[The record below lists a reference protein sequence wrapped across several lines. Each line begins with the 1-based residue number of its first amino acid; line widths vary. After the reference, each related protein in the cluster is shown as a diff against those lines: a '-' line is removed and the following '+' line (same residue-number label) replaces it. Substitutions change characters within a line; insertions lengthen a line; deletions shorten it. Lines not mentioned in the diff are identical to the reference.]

1 MKMHVK
7 KNDKVIVISGEDK
20 GTIGNVI
27 AAFPKEGKVVVKGV
41 NMVKKHLKP
50 RSAQQQGGIIDQ
62 EAPIFASKV
71 MLYCDKCKKGV
82 RYRTKVLEDGTKVR
96 VCAGKDSAGNECGQ
110 IL

>member
-71 MLYCDKCKKGV
+71 MLYCDKCKKGKCSV
-82 RYRTKVLEDGTKVR
+82 SLHV
-96 VCAGKDSAGNECGQ
+96 KDSAGNECGQ

>member
-96 VCAGKDSAGNECGQ
+96 VCAGKDGAGNECGQ

>member
-20 GTIGNVI
+20 GMIGNVI
-27 AAFPKEGKVVVKGV
+27 TAFPKEGKVVVKGV

-50 RSAQQQGGIIDQ
+50 RSAQQPGGIIDQ
-62 EAPIFASKV
+62 EAPIYASKV

-82 RYRTKVLEDGTKVR
+82 SYRTKVLEDGTKVR
-96 VCAGKDSAGNECGQ
+96 VCAGKDSDGNECGQ

>member
-96 VCAGKDSAGNECGQ
+96 VCSGKDSAGNECGQ

>member
-62 EAPIFASKV
+62 EAPIYASKV
-71 MLYCDKCKKGV
+71 MLYCANCKTGV
-82 RYRTKVLEDGTKVR
+82 RVGHKVLEDGSKVR
-96 VCAGKDSAGNECGQ
+96 VCKKCGAV
-110 IL
+110 IE

>member
-20 GTIGNVI
+20 GTIANVVT
-27 AAFPKEGKVVVKGV
+27 AFPKEGKVVVKGV

-62 EAPIFASKV
+62 EAPIYASKV
-71 MLYCDKCKKGV
+71 MLYCANCKAGV
-82 RYRTKVLEDGTKVR
+82 RVGHKVLEDGSKVR
-96 VCAGKDSAGNECGQ
+96 VCKKCGTV
-110 IL
+110 IE

>member
-27 AAFPKEGKVVVKGV
+27 AALPKEGKVVVKGV

>member
-1 MKMHVK
+1 MEVADIMKMHVK

-20 GTIGNVI
+20 GVI
-27 AAFPKEGKVVVKGV
+27 ANVVSSSPKEGKVVVKGV

-62 EAPIFASKV
+62 EAAIYASKV

-82 RYRTKVLEDGTKVR
+82 RVAHKVNEDGSKVR
-96 VCAGKDSAGNECGQ
+96 VCKKCGTE
-110 IL
+110 L

>member
-7 KNDKVIVISGEDK
+7 KNDKVIVISGEQE
-20 GTIGNVI
+20 GEISTVI
-27 AAFPKEGKVVVKGV
+27 SAFPKEGKVVVKGV
-41 NMVKKHLKP
+41 NMVKKHQKP
-50 RSAQQQGGIIDQ
+50 RSAQQPGGINEM

-82 RYRTKVLEDGTKVR
+82 RVRHTVVDGKKVR
-96 VCAGKDSAGNECGQ
+96 VCAKCGE

>member
-20 GTIGNVI
+20 GTIANVVT
-27 AAFPKEGKVVVKGV
+27 AFPKEGKVVVKGV